1 MGNSQCCA
9 PMALPM
15 PGMVAVT
22 GNSLPR
28 CPCIP
33 WGPGSTSLPF
43 LAPSQSVSAGIS
55 GERFPP
61 ASQIPPPWSPQ
72 GGSGT
77 SSHCAPPSLE
87 MDPMGL
93 RERCQW
99 GPGHRENRSCRI
111 HQIPTLPKSPS
122 PFPLAESLN
131 SSPDPTKVPRPPH
144 LLENVELKKLP
155 GLIWSSVRDEAENPR
170 DWRGAAQSTTGWSLA
185 AWSKRVTAGQGLSPA
200 RLRCPRC
207 HQPCLAFH
215 PAPGMAQEASP
226 QHLLGKVDFPATL
239 LHPGCPLPAPSRL
252 SPPREQL

>member
-1 MGNSQCCA
+1 
-9 PMALPM
+9 M
-15 PGMVAVT
+15 PVWSRA
-22 GNSLPR
+22 
-28 CPCIP
+28 
-33 WGPGSTSLPF
+33 
-43 LAPSQSVSAGIS
+43 Q
-55 GERFPP
+55 GE
-61 ASQIPPPWSPQ
+61 QVLQ
-72 GGSGT
+72 
-77 SSHCAPPSLE
+77 E
-87 MDPMGL
+87 
-93 RERCQW
+93 
-99 GPGHRENRSCRI
+99 I

-239 LHPGCPLPAPSRL
+239 LHPACPLPGSNSEPPALFSWVSLLPCRRQEQGL
-252 SPPREQL
+252 SPGIASVATKTSRPPADQRASCQGAQSSLSQQSSFLPSPDFIML